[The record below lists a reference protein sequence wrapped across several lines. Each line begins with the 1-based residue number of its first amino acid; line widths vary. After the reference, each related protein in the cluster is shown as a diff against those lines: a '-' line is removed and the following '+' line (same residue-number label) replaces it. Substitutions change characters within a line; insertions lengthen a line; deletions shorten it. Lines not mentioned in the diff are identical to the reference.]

1 MKSKTLVFAALVIAA
16 AFMLS
21 ATTQQSAEQL
31 YQSAIYK
38 EDVEGKLEEAIA
50 IYRDIVKRFP
60 GERAVAAKAQLHI
73 GLCYEKL
80 GLTEAEKAFQKVI
93 SDFPERVEEVKT
105 AKHKLS
111 LIAKTR
117 STVDTGE
124 RGPEIRQIWSGPG
137 ASDVGKPSLD
147 GKFLSFVDRETGNLA
162 VKDLESGRTRLLT
175 TKGPLEKEFQFAGN
189 SCWSPDG
196 NRLAYSWFSQTN
208 VMELRIIDADGSNMQ
223 TLHQKENEFAFPSA
237 WSPDGKSLAVSLL
250 QDYYTSYSVSVI
262 SVDDGSLRILKKV
275 KDLKQ
280 WPRNMVFSRD
290 GRFIFVD
297 LPQEEGGSKHDIFAF
312 SVGGQEET
320 RVVEHPADDGLLDL
334 VPGTDRLLF
343 SSDRTGKVDAWLVE
357 TVNARP
363 RGEPILVRRNL
374 GPIVPLGMSRA
385 GDLFYRINTAMQDI
399 FIASVDLEKG
409 TLIAPP
415 QALSQALVGVNY
427 DPQWS
432 PDGKY
437 LAFLSDLK
445 EGPEGRTTH
454 ALRIR
459 SSETGETRE
468 IFAGLEWLDRP
479 HWAPDG
485 RSVFVVGS
493 DGKTFLALYRIDV
506 QTGEATFY
514 IDSEPGANIKF
525 IAPSPDGKSVY
536 YTYFEFSKRR
546 CSIMCIDLATKE
558 TRELYQ
564 DVAPPDIG
572 DLHISPDGR
581 SLAFRVAEPGW
592 PFVVK
597 ILDLPGGSP
606 RDLVRSK
613 IKVAGKYIWAP
624 DGKSVIFF
632 KDVSEGKGQKSE
644 LWAAPIEGGE
654 PHSLGL
660 TADATATVL
669 SLHPDHRR
677 IAFATRQ
684 PSSEIWVMENFL
696 PKEK

>member
-1 MKSKTLVFAALVIAA
+1 MKSKILVFAALIVAA
-16 AFMLS
+16 AFV
-21 ATTQQSAEQL
+21 AAGTIQQSAEQL
-31 YQSAIYK
+31 YQSGLYK

-50 IYRDIVKRFP
+50 VYQEIIKKYS
-60 GERAVAAKAQLHI
+60 GEREIAAKAQLHI

-93 SDFPERVEEVKT
+93 SDFPERVEEVKM
-105 AKHKLS
+105 ARQKLS

-117 STVDTGE
+117 SIVDIEE
-124 RGPEIRQIWSGPG
+124 RGVNIRQIWSGPG
-137 ASDVGKPSLD
+137 ASDVGKPSPD
-147 GKFLSFVDRETGNLA
+147 WKFLSFVDRETGNLA
-162 VKDLESGRTRLLT
+162 VKDLASGRTRLIT
-175 TKGPLEKEFQFAGN
+175 NKGLVEKEFGFAGN

-196 NRLAYSWFSQTN
+196 KQLAYSWFSRTN
-208 VMELRIIDADGSNMQ
+208 VMELRAIDADGSNER
-223 TLHQKENEFAFPSA
+223 TLYQKENEFAFPSA

-363 RGEPILVRRNL
+363 RGEPHLVRKNL
-374 GPIVPLGMSRA
+374 GPIAPLGMSRA

-546 CSIMCIDLATKE
+546 CNIMCIDLATKE

-564 DVAPPDIG
+564 EVAPPDIG
-572 DLHISPDGR
+572 DLDISPDGR
-581 SLAFRVAEPGW
+581 SLAFRRAEPGW
-592 PFVVK
+592 PLVVK
-597 ILDLPGGSP
+597 VMDLPGGAP

-613 IKVAGKYIWAP
+613 IKVAGTYIWTP
-624 DGKSVIFF
+624 DGKNVIFF
-632 KDVSEGKGQKSE
+632 KDVSEEKVAKSE
-644 LWAAPIEGGE
+644 LYAAPVEGGE
-654 PHSLGL
+654 PYSLGL
-660 TADATATVL
+660 TTDARATVL
-669 SLHPDHRR
+669 SLHPDGHRL
-677 IAFATRQ
+677 AFSIRQ
-684 PSSEIWVMENFL
+684 PSAEIWVMENFL